1 MKRSK
6 LWIRA
11 LLLVG
16 CLFGQIAGCGTS
28 GPPANAVSISTGKA
42 SSDSDS
48 GESSSTVPRK
58 IVFTGQVD
66 VVVED
71 MGKANQELTNLIEA
85 IQQAGGYLAHQEL
98 QGIAGSRRS
107 GTWTVRVPQTLFD
120 KFLVDVEKLGE
131 LQRSS
136 RDAQDVTEEY
146 MDFEARLK
154 SKQASEQ
161 RLLGHLEK
169 TGDLKDTLEVERE
182 LSRVRGEVEQL
193 QGRLN
198 LLKNRTVLATVI
210 ITLHERLGFAP
221 ATTPDFTTQA
231 SRTFDGSWQAFEA
244 FLRFLALFL
253 VAIVPWLCV
262 VVPILGTIWFW
273 KRRRR
278 TTNPPGNG

>member
-1 MKRSK
+1 MTRLN
-6 LWIRA
+6 LWIGT
-11 LLLVG
+11 LLLAG
-16 CLFGQIAGCGTS
+16 CLLGQIAGCGTS
-28 GPPANAVSISTGKA
+28 GPPANAVSIPTGKA
-42 SSDSDS
+42 SSDLDSDS
-48 GESSSTVPRK
+48 ENGSSIVPRK

-71 MGKANQELTNLIEA
+71 MTKANQELNSLVA
-85 IQQAGGYLAHQEL
+85 DIQQAGGYLAHQEL
-98 QGIAGSRRS
+98 VGVAGSRRT
-107 GTWTVRVPQTLFD
+107 GQWTVRVPQPSFD
-120 KFLVDVEKLGE
+120 KFLADVEKLGE

-146 MDFEARLK
+146 MDFEGRLK
-154 SKQASEQ
+154 NKQASEQ

-210 ITLHERLGFAP
+210 ITLHERLGFTP

-231 SRTFDGSWQAFEA
+231 SRTFDESWQAFRA
-244 FLRFLALFL
+244 FLRFLALFF

-262 VVPILGTIWFW
+262 VVPILGIFWIW
-273 KRRRR
+273 KRRQR
-278 TTNPPGNG
+278 TASRP

>member
-1 MKRSK
+1 MKQSK
-6 LWIRA
+6 LWIGA
-11 LLLVG
+11 LLLAG
-16 CLFGQIAGCGTS
+16 CFIGQVAGCGTS
-28 GPPANAVSISTGKA
+28 GPPANAVSVPAGKA
-42 SSDSDS
+42 SSDLDSDS

-71 MGKANQELTNLIEA
+71 MAKANRELNTLIED

-98 QGIAGSRRS
+98 QGIAGSRRF
-107 GTWTVRVPQTLFD
+107 GTWTVRAPQPLFD
-120 KFLVDVEKLGE
+120 KFLADVEKLGE

-154 SKQASEQ
+154 NKQASEQ

-210 ITLHERLGFAP
+210 ITLHERLGFTP
-221 ATTPDFTTQA
+221 ATTPDFATQA
-231 SRTFDGSWQAFEA
+231 SRTFDGSWQAFRA

-253 VAIVPWLCV
+253 VVVVPWLCV
-262 VVPILGTIWFW
+262 AVPILGAIWFW

-278 TTNPPGNG
+278 AANRP

>member
-1 MKRSK
+1 MTRTTF
-6 LWIRA
+6 WIGTV
-11 LLLVG
+11 LFTG
-16 CLFGQIAGCGTS
+16 CVIGQIAGCGTS
-28 GPPANAVSISTGKA
+28 GSPANAVSVPEGKA
-42 SSDSDS
+42 SSDLDSDS
-48 GESSSTVPRK
+48 AESSSTVPRK

-71 MGKANQELTNLIEA
+71 MAKANRELNTLIED
-85 IQQAGGYLAHQEL
+85 IQQSGGYLAHQEL
-98 QGIAGSRRS
+98 QGIAGSRRI
-107 GTWTVRVPQTLFD
+107 GTWTVRVPQPLFD
-120 KFLVDVEKLGE
+120 KFLADIEKLGE

-154 SKQASEQ
+154 NKHASEQ

-210 ITLHERLGFAP
+210 ITLHERLGFTPVTA
-221 ATTPDFTTQA
+221 PDFTTQA
-231 SRTFDGSWQAFEA
+231 SRTFDDSWQAFGA
-244 FLRFLALFL
+244 FLRFLALFF

-262 VVPILGTIWFW
+262 VAPILGAIWFW

-278 TTNPPGNG
+278 TANRP

>member
-1 MKRSK
+1 MRPAR
-6 LWIRA
+6 LWIGV
-11 LLLVG
+11 LLFVG
-16 CLFGQIAGCGTS
+16 CVIVQIAGCGAD
-28 GPPANAVSISTGKA
+28 GPPANAVSVPTGKT
-42 SSDSDS
+42 SSDLDSDS
-48 GESSSTVPRK
+48 GEHSATVPRK

-71 MGKANQELTNLIEA
+71 ITKATQELTTLIES
-85 IQQAGGYLAHQEL
+85 IQQAGGYLAHQES
-98 QGIAGSRRS
+98 QGIAGSSRF
-107 GTWTVRVPQTLFD
+107 GTWTVRVPQTMFD
-120 KFLVDVEKLGE
+120 KFLADVEKLGE
-131 LQRSS
+131 LRRSS

-154 SKQASEQ
+154 NKQASEQ

-182 LSRVRGEVEQL
+182 LSRVRGEIEQL

-210 ITLHERLGFAP
+210 VTLHERVGYTP

-231 SRTFDGSWQAFEA
+231 ARTFDGSWQAFVA
-244 FLRFLALFL
+244 FLRFLGLFL
-253 VAIVPWLCV
+253 IAIVPWLCIA
-262 VVPILGTIWFW
+262 VPMLGTIWLW

-278 TTNPPGNG
+278 GMNRP

>member
-1 MKRSK
+1 MKQSN
-6 LWIRA
+6 LWIGA
-11 LLLVG
+11 LLLT
-16 CLFGQIAGCGTS
+16 CYLIGQIAGCSAS
-28 GPPANAVSISTGKA
+28 GPPANAVSVTSGKT
-42 SSDSDS
+42 SSELNSDSE
-48 GESSSTVPRK
+48 GGSSTVPRK

-71 MGKANQELTNLIEA
+71 MAKANQELNSLVA
-85 IQQAGGYLAHQEL
+85 GIQQAGGYLAHQEL
-98 QGIAGSRRS
+98 AGVAGSHRI
-107 GTWTVRVPQTLFD
+107 GTWTVRVPQPSFD
-120 KFLVDVEKLGE
+120 KFLADVEKLGE

-154 SKQASEQ
+154 NKQASEQ

-210 ITLHERLGFAP
+210 ITLHERLGFTP
-221 ATTPDFTTQA
+221 ATAPDFTTQA
-231 SRTFDGSWQAFEA
+231 SRTFDGSWQAFTA
-244 FLRFLALFL
+244 FLRFLALFF

-262 VVPILGTIWFW
+262 VAPILGAIWFW

-278 TTNPPGNG
+278 TANRP